1 MEAEKAGSHGRRHPC
16 PTSFL
21 FSSVV
26 VHFVWKFH
34 KSGSKCLGSNLKR
47 CNCELCHV
55 KRGLAGLGKSV
66 DIAGLRLARIMPAAV
81 TAVFNPIC
89 RRSARAACPE
99 REAAWVPLLPRLPA
113 RRRHPAAI
121 AGDAA
126 DATAH
131 AFAAAGPPGKH
142 FFVPDLI
149 GRPSKT
155 EFA

>member
-1 MEAEKAGSHGRRHPC
+1 VQLWALSC
-16 PTSFL
+16 QTWF
-21 FSSVV
+21 
-26 VHFVWKFH
+26 
-34 KSGSKCLGSNLKR
+34 
-47 CNCELCHV
+47 
-55 KRGLAGLGKSV
+55 GLGKSV
-66 DIAGLRLARIMPAAV
+66 DIAGLRLARIMPAAI

-126 DATAH
+126 AATAH
-131 AFAAAGPPGKH
+131 AFAAAGPRLQANI

-149 GRPSKT
+149 GRPTKT